1 MAIDPDATSHSSRGR
16 LIAAARTLFAQNGYE
31 QTSTASLA
39 REAGTSE
46 SQLVRYFGSKA
57 GLLEAVFDASWS
69 VLQQEVL
76 NATAAAPSARE
87 ALEAT
92 LNIIIQSFT
101 RDPEIAYLLLFE
113 GRRIRGPEHE
123 IVLSKGFRQFN
134 QLLQQLIRRGHADGS
149 FNAGLSVPALSS
161 ALLGAAEGMI
171 RDRLTAQ
178 RAGDPEPFSTDDV
191 RSAFTRMLQAC

>member
-1 MAIDPDATSHSSRGR
+1 MAIDPDATSHNSRGR
-16 LIAAARTLFAQNGYE
+16 LIAAAKTLFAQNGYE

-57 GLLEAVFDASWS
+57 GLLEAVFDTSWS
-69 VLQQEVL
+69 ILQQEVL

-92 LNIIIQSFT
+92 LGIIIESFT
-101 RDPEIAYLLLFE
+101 RNPDVAYLLLFE

-123 IVLSKGFRQFN
+123 ILLSKGFRQFN
-134 QLLQQLIRRGHADGS
+134 NLLQQLIRRGHADGS
-149 FNAGLSVPALSS
+149 FSGELSVPALTS

-171 RDRLTAQ
+171 RDLMTAQ
-178 RAGDPEPFSTDDV
+178 RAGEPEPFTLDEV
-191 RSAFTRMLQAC
+191 RRAFSRMLQAC